1 MARCVVVLI
10 DGLRPDA
17 VTASLMPNLSRLGA
31 EYARADSAFT
41 VRPSVTVAAL
51 ASLATGVS
59 PATHGLVEP
68 GLGFLRRMGRI
79 RPLARELAASGHAT
93 LVVASPLAVRTR
105 PAAQALAAFAGVT
118 RLVATPADPRRIAA
132 AALAELAR
140 FAHGLAF
147 VYLPDCDR
155 AGHEHG
161 WLAPPYLAA
170 VRNVD
175 AAVGMVAPLA
185 AESLLVVTSDH
196 GGGGVQPRDHDLPH
210 PVNDQIPLVLA
221 GPRVRRGL
229 ALPGPISLLDI
240 PPSLLAW
247 LGVPVPDG
255 YEGRVLTEALVTPGA
270 RVAVA

>member
-1 MARCVVVLI
+1 VVLI

-17 VTASLMPNLSRLGA
+17 VTASLMPHLSRLGT
-31 EYARADSAFT
+31 EYARAESAVT

-68 GLGFLRRMGRI
+68 GLGFLTRMGRI
-79 RPLARELAASGHAT
+79 RPLARELAAAGHAT
-93 LVVASPLAVRTR
+93 LVVAGPLALRTR

-118 RLVATPADPRRIAA
+118 RLVAMPAEPRHIAA
-132 AALAELAR
+132 TLLDELVR
-140 FAHGLAF
+140 FTHGLAF

-155 AGHEHG
+155 AGHAHG
-161 WLAPPYLAA
+161 WLTPPYLDA
-170 VRNVD
+170 VRSVD
-175 AAVGMVAPLA
+175 QAVGILAPLA

-196 GGGGVQPRDHDLPH
+196 GGGGVESRDHDLPH
-210 PVNDQIPLVLA
+210 PVNDRIPLVLA
-221 GPRVRRGL
+221 GPRVRRGF

-247 LGVPVPDG
+247 LGVPVPGG
-255 YEGRVLTEALVTPGA
+255 YEGRVLAEALVTPGA